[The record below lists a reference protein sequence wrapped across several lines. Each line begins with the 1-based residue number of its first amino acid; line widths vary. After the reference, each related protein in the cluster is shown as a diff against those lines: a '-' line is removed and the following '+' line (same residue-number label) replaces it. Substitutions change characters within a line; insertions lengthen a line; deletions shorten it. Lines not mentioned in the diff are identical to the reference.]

1 VLFFQEEG
9 LEGTFVID
17 LNIDQDDTAAVAS
30 DEITDPKDL
39 EFLSKLNIEGE
50 GNVDDGQDEEDEE
63 SQDEEDECNQD
74 EEHLALDPN
83 DY

>member
-17 LNIDQDDTAAVAS
+17 LNFEVDNTAAVVS
-30 DEITDPKDL
+30 DEITDPKEL
-39 EFLSKLNIEGE
+39 EFLSKLNTEGD
-50 GNVDDGQDEEDEE
+50 GNVADDQYEEDEE
-63 SQDEEDECNQD
+63 TQDEDEDNQD